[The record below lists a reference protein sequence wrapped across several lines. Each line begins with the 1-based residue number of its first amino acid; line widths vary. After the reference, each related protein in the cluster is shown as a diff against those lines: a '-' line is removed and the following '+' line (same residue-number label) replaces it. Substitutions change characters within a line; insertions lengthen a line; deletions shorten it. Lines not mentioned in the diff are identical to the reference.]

1 MDLFGAL
8 KTGFAQCFVDVP
20 PPEDDGLT
28 IGSSVFDDLYSYP
41 DCKVTAKRRVGDPDF
56 LVRAHESCPEPPQ
69 MERELGSNAEGA
81 AAAGRQSNGAD
92 VDLGLAEDIQK
103 PEFEEVSRAS
113 SSQGPASAAG
123 EEQSPLCQDL
133 VCRPTGASRELL
145 VGAVEPPAIVTDC
158 QQECEHWAMMT
169 EDSAASCWR
178 EASGRQRSQSLPDLS
193 YDEDES
199 LGRIILDV
207 RLTCTDAEGVDTLLE
222 QNRLRLHLCQRNLDA
237 ARHFLEEQN
246 CLKPVLVGRY
256 LEPLAAWLCQHV
268 ASALTFP
275 PGGIVVTGDLD
286 AIERE
291 SRLHQS

>member
-8 KTGFAQCFVDVP
+8 KTGLAQCFVDVP

-41 DCKVTAKRRVGDPDF
+41 DCKVTAKRRVGDPD
-56 LVRAHESCPEPPQ
+56 LEVRAHESRP
-69 MERELGSNAEGA
+69 ELGSNAKGA
-81 AAAGRQSNGAD
+81 AAAGRQSYGAD
-92 VDLGLAEDIQK
+92 VDLGVQK

-113 SSQGPASAAG
+113 SSQGPASAVG

-133 VCRPTGASRELL
+133 VCRPTGATRELL
-145 VGAVEPPAIVTDC
+145 VGAVEPPAIATDC
-158 QQECEHWAMMT
+158 WQECEHWAMMT

-178 EASGRQRSQSLPDLS
+178 EASSRQRSQSLPDLS
-193 YDEDES
+193 CDEDGC
-199 LGRIILDV
+199 LGRIILDA
-207 RLTCTDAEGVDTLLE
+207 RLTCKDAEGVDTLLE

-237 ARHFLEEQN
+237 ARHFLEDQN

-268 ASALTFP
+268 ASAVTFP

-291 SRLHQS
+291 TRLHQT